1 MSLGYL
7 GRARLLEED
16 EEVAIYEY
24 SGENWNDENSI
35 SGDSLLYD
43 GLILIKKSSLE
54 EPEIHERIKKMPNHR
69 KKRVIK
75 RITHFV
81 DVEQK
86 IKNGDIEIIKDCK
99 NEFSRF
105 SLDRYIAIYLL
116 HIIYKEYQELG
127 SLPKSTAFI
136 Q

>member
-54 EPEIHERIKKMPNHR
+54 GPEIHKRIKKMPNHR

>member
-16 EEVAIYEY
+16 EEFAIYEY

-54 EPEIHERIKKMPNHR
+54 KPEIHERIKKMPNHR

-116 HIIYKEYQELG
+116 HVIYKEYQELG
-127 SLPKSTAFI
+127 SLPKSTTFI

>member
-16 EEVAIYEY
+16 KEYAIYEY
-24 SGENWNDENSI
+24 SGENWNDKNSL

-54 EPEIHERIKKMPNHR
+54 EPKIHEKIKKMPNHR

-75 RITHFV
+75 KITHFV

-99 NEFSRF
+99 NEFSQF
-105 SLDRYIAIYLL
+105 SLDRYIATHLL
-116 HIIYKEYQELG
+116 HVIYIKYQELG
-127 SLPKSTAFI
+127 SLPTKIMFI
-136 Q
+136 K